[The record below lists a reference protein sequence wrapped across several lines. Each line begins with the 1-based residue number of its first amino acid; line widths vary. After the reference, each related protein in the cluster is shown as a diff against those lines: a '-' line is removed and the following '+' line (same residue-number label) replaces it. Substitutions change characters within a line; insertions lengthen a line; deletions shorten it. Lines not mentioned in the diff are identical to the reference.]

1 MQTAVKTLPVE
12 ATVLEAQHALAV
24 DENVGVQRLFPV
36 IDTEGNMKGVI
47 PRWELEQFVAGKK
60 GSTTRDLIQENPM
73 IAYTDEPLRFVVQR
87 MASSGLTKFPV
98 VERNAPSRPVGMI
111 ALTDL
116 LKARVATI
124 ESEER
129 REQVL
134 SLPLLFRSEN
144 DGSEESV

>member
-1 MQTAVKTLPVE
+1 
-12 ATVLEAQHALAV
+12 
-24 DENVGVQRLFPV
+24 
-36 IDTEGNMKGVI
+36 
-47 PRWELEQFVAGKK
+47 
-60 GSTTRDLIQENPM
+60 M
-73 IAYTDEPLRFVVQR
+73 IAYTDEPLRLVVQR